1 MDLAGL
7 AWPLAFTAFGAL
19 MFAVCTYRRNR
30 VCSHA
35 VAALECAHATML
47 AIESGDQEE
56 GRSVV
61 DSGPFAEQL
70 DSGQVLSA
78 DLAGHFTGH
87 RDPSIDDAVVHA
99 DLQLPA
105 RRQSE

>member
-47 AIESGDQEE
+47 AIESGDQE
-56 GRSVV
+56 
-61 DSGPFAEQL
+61 
-70 DSGQVLSA
+70 
-78 DLAGHFTGH
+78 
-87 RDPSIDDAVVHA
+87 
-99 DLQLPA
+99 
-105 RRQSE
+105 